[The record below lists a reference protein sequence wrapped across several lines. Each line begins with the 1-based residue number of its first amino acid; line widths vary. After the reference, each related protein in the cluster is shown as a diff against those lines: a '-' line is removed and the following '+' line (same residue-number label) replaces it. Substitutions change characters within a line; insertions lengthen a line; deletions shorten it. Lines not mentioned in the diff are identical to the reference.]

1 MLLYTFSVTSFDWYN
16 EWTICLILFNKLFQL
31 LPAFTYARAIGN
43 LWSICLG
50 VSILSLEWSKF
61 EKTCTYIFYW
71 KYFTFKSIRN
81 SFSTIKKYIKA
92 FKDIFFLLFFSLAL
106 VVLLYLENLRFQQIN
121 FFDLHQLLL
130 K

>member
-50 VSILSLEWSKF
+50 VSTLSLEWSKF
-61 EKTCTYIFYW
+61 EKSVPIFFIGNILLS
-71 KYFTFKSIRN
+71 KASGTLSLPSKSI
-81 SFSTIKKYIKA
+81 
-92 FKDIFFLLFFSLAL
+92 
-106 VVLLYLENLRFQQIN
+106 
-121 FFDLHQLLL
+121 
-130 K
+130 

>member
-1 MLLYTFSVTSFDWYN
+1 MTSFDWYN

-71 KYFTFKSIRN
+71 KYFTFKSIGN

-92 FKDIFFLLFFSLAL
+92 FKDIFFLLFFFLLLWFCSILKIWNYMYNY
-106 VVLLYLENLRFQQIN
+106 LLYKLNLLCLQ
-121 FFDLHQLLL
+121 FFLFI
-130 K
+130 